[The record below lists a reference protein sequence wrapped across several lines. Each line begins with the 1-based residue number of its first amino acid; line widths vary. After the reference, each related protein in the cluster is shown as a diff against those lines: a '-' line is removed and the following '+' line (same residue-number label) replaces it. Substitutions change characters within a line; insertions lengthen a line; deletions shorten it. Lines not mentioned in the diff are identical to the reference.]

1 MSKIFVI
8 IPLFFLMHTQQ
19 KALILLTLL
28 YLSLIVS
35 DSNSSSLILYCT
47 TMHQKIHS
55 LYVDI
60 FLPFSFFLSIIQ
72 FYYTLIISFLIK
84 TQLLTVKV
92 VDKRH
97 KFYNNFRKLLFQF
110 SRTLPDPK
118 LRQKRSQ
125 DSTYTKRHEPF
136 I

>member
-1 MSKIFVI
+1 
-8 IPLFFLMHTQQ
+8 
-19 KALILLTLL
+19 
-28 YLSLIVS
+28 
-35 DSNSSSLILYCT
+35 
-47 TMHQKIHS
+47 MHQKIHS

-110 SRTLPDPK
+110 SRTLPDN
-118 LRQKRSQ
+118 LMLLLYYLSQ
-125 DSTYTKRHEPF
+125 AVSSRPGLLPVHQGLQILLERYVYSEIGGTS
-136 I
+136 ILI